1 MIGSGVRVKLTGVA
15 SAPHKDD
22 LPLLTE
28 QGRQARARGTNF
40 LRVLLLAPPPNQTT
54 L

>member
-1 MIGSGVRVKLTGVA
+1 MIGPGVRVKLTGMA
-15 SAPHKDD
+15 SVPHKND

-28 QGRQARARGTNF
+28 QGRQARAGGTNL
-40 LRVLLLAPPPNQTT
+40 LRVLLLAPAPNQTT